1 MEEWIGKQ
9 KLLLGLES
17 IAEKE
22 QLAEKIQSLS
32 AKDCEKQ
39 GLSLLHLQLIGTK
52 TSLFGRFSI
61 TLESSRVK
69 NKVLDQV
76 SFKAGDE
83 IVLYSSRQKGRSTHS
98 TTSKSNGNLDN
109 NPDTNADFIT
119 GVVSKVNHSIIELV
133 TEQTPEDISLESPLR
148 MDLRSNDYTHK
159 KMIGILDE
167 LGKSTHSLIP
177 LLFGQLQLNPHSM
190 RNMNIEST
198 SGGADF
204 HTLNTKLN
212 SSQRAAVQGA
222 LQSNYIALIHGP
234 VSTYLLSYL
243 KLLTYLLIIYFIL
256 TFIIHVCIISLE
268 QGKRVR

>member
-1 MEEWIGKQ
+1 MEEWIVKQ

-32 AKDCEKQ
+32 AKECEKQ
-39 GLSLLHLQLIGTK
+39 GLSLLNLQLLGTK
-52 TSLFGRFSI
+52 TSLFGRYSI

-83 IVLYSSRQKGRSTHS
+83 VLLYSSRRGRSTA
-98 TTSKSNGNLDN
+98 TTSKSNGPDN
-109 NPDTNADFIT
+109 NNSTDASISSIT

-133 TEQTPEDISLESPLR
+133 TEQTPEDVSLESPLR

-159 KMIGILDE
+159 KMVGILDE
-167 LGKSTHSLIP
+167 LGKSSHGLIP
-177 LLFGQLQLNPHSM
+177 LLFGRLQLNPYSM
-190 RNMNIEST
+190 RNLNIET
-198 SGGADF
+198 TPGEGDF
-204 HTLNTKLN
+204 PTLNARLN

-222 LQSNYIALIHGP
+222 LQATYVALIHGP
-234 VSTYLLSYL
+234 VSTYLHSLIYC
-243 KLLTYLLIIYFIL
+243 LLD
-256 TFIIHVCIISLE
+256 C
-268 QGKRVR
+268 